1 MIPTNSNISIDLKLT
16 VEQTVK
22 ITGQHQ
28 DIPQSDELGKDDVRG
43 GIA

>member
-1 MIPTNSNISIDLKLT
+1 MITSNSNISSDLKLS
-16 VEQTVK
+16 VEQKMK

-28 DIPQSDELGKDDVRG
+28 DIPQSDELGKDGVRG

>member
-1 MIPTNSNISIDLKLT
+1 MITSNSNISSDLKLS
-16 VEQTVK
+16 VEQTMK
-22 ITGQHQ
+22 ITGRHR